1 MVFRSDKLNTA
12 TDSKGNVKVLLT
24 HKRMDYGENHV
35 FVVGLNL
42 SAKFMKWFMQEYVN
56 ACPHTDVTVHIEDR
70 RYLVQTEHWIA
81 YNVLVPRMHLGKD
94 GMGQKRWPGLPGF
107 YEVRKVTGFTEIKDY
122 AMPNL
127 RTEWMKLHS

>member
-1 MVFRSDKLNTA
+1 MGSRLEKLDAA

-24 HKRMDYGENHV
+24 YLDEHAIAVELD
-35 FVVGLNL
+35 L

-56 ACPHTDVTVHIEDR
+56 ACLYTDVTIYVEDR
-70 RYLVQTEHWIA
+70 HYTNFTEKRTVVNCI
-81 YNVLVPRMHLGKD
+81 VPRANLGQD
-94 GMGQKRWPGLPGF
+94 GNGQKKLPGLPGF
-107 YEVRKVTGFTEIKDY
+107 FEVRKLTGLTEIKDS